1 MMEDRKIDL
10 KLRLAEADKKT
21 LNGWT
26 SFSVAELS
34 DKNLDELAFIAEKM
48 EKVGLNLEIIRKN
61 GYDFVVLK
69 LNGDKYRAATTRHAG
84 RKADFENKYDT
95 YGKCTVGELREK
107 LKLTSKTRIAQE
119 LGCSRMTLYRII
131 KNIEDR
137 NPAEDTSVWHYTS

>member
-1 MMEDRKIDL
+1 MVF
-10 KLRLAEADKKT
+10 AST
-21 LNGWT
+21 
-26 SFSVAELS
+26 
-34 DKNLDELAFIAEKM
+34 KM